1 MIANN
6 GKGLSIIFPQGSFD
20 SCKVLSDTAV
30 HDLGLDKISQNVSDK
45 PKEQSLILGIMSRI
59 TSDPEVVRFRLD
71 VFDDI

>member
-6 GKGLSIIFPQGSFD
+6 DKGLSIIFPQGSFD

-45 PKEQSLILGIMSRI
+45 PKEQSLILG
-59 TSDPEVVRFRLD
+59 
-71 VFDDI
+71 